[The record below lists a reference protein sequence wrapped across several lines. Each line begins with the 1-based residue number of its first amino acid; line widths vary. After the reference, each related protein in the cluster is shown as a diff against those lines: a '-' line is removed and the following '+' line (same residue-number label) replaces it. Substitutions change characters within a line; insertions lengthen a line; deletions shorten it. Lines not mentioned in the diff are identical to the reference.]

1 MSVSAL
7 LGKVVPKKAPVAS
20 NKAESGAKIYKG
32 FGFVLLRVG
41 NVQVATNVLH
51 IERSESLRDLLIFE
65 SVLAMFIIEFGL
77 NDFNRI
83 KACVVN
89 RYFPCFQ
96 ISDIKKPL
104 PFDFCD
110 GRNRSGLTW

>member
-20 NKAESGAKIYKG
+20 NKAEPGAKIYKG

-65 SVLAMFIIEFGL
+65 SVEFGL
-77 NDFNRI
+77 TDFNLI

-110 GRNRSGLTW
+110 GRNRSGLTR